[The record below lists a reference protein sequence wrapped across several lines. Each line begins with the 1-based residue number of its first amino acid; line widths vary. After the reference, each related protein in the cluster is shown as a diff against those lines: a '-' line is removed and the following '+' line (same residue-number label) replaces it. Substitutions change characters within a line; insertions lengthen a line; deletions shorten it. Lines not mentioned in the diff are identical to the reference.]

1 MNTFPQLQPLDISD
15 REALLS
21 HIPSRGF
28 LSCEFSFVN
37 LFLWGDSYPVAWGIW
52 QNKLILHSVSQ
63 DYLFLPEH
71 ENCSP
76 EELTE
81 LSRKAME
88 KGESGNIF
96 FIKKDYVESFKS
108 SLDSFFVLE
117 PRRDYA
123 DYIYRAENL
132 AHLKGSKLSKR
143 RNQINQFYKHNR
155 HVRCI
160 PLHPKLYAEYTP
172 LLERWSRVKET
183 YEASQIAEEEKA
195 LCRAFR
201 FYEELELRGLVLYAD
216 KHVVGISFFS
226 KCNEDFGLVH
236 FEKAD
241 IRYKGAYQVINKE
254 TAKVL
259 ENQCPFI
266 NREQDLGIPG
276 LRHAKESYLPEHLL
290 EFYFLYPKQASSATF
305 S

>member
-1 MNTFPQLQPLDISD
+1 MKNSLGLHPLNIADKETFLPY
-15 REALLS
+15 
-21 HIPSRGF
+21 IPSRGL

-37 LFLWGDSYPVAWGIW
+37 LFLWGDSYPIEWGIW
-52 QNKLILHSVSQ
+52 QNKLILYSVSQ
-63 DYLFLPEH
+63 DYLFLPDH

-76 EELTE
+76 EELKE
-81 LSRKAME
+81 LSRKAQE
-88 KGESGNIF
+88 EGKRGDIF
-96 FIKKDYVESFKS
+96 FLKKDYIEPLKSF
-108 SLDSFFVLE
+108 LEPFFVLE
-117 PRRDYA
+117 YRRDYA
-123 DYIYRAENL
+123 DYIYSAENL
-132 AHLKGSKLSKR
+132 AHLKGSKFSKR

-160 PLHPKLYAEYTP
+160 PLHPELYAEYAP
-172 LLERWSRVKET
+172 LLERWSRGKNT
-183 YEASQIAEEEKA
+183 YEASQIAEEKKA

-201 FYEELELRGLVLYAD
+201 FYEELELQGLVLYAD
-216 KHVVGISFFS
+216 NHVAGLSFFS
-226 KCNEDFGLVH
+226 KGNEDFGLVH

-276 LRHAKESYLPEHLL
+276 LRHAKESYFPEHLL
-290 EFYFLYPKQASSATF
+290 EVCFLYAK
-305 S
+305 